1 MSDKQPSSSG
11 PDIPATALL
20 DALRFLSNDLYAACR
35 EYGHIASCA
44 SPEYRAVC
52 EARACTLS
60 VIAGSIKKTVDH
72 ITSNKVLTGTEPAA
86 GSGYGGANGSPGGSR

>member
-11 PDIPATALL
+11 PYVPATALL

-60 VIAGSIKKTVDH
+60 IIAGSIKKTVDH
-72 ITSNKVLTGTEPAA
+72 ITSNTVRVGPKPAA
-86 GSGYGGANGSPGGSR
+86 GVGTHDELVG